1 MDRCIYS
8 AMWILDLM
16 AGRVLIW
23 RTDTLHPVPAIQK
36 WLCQFDSTK
45 IAQVK
50 CAKKV
55 FQLQFS
61 TCAIFNY
68 VWWISTSKLQ
78 CSHTRIWHLLWRKSA
93 SRLQAAA
100 QPYRVSPVI
109 GQPGSP
115 CKTAVEPTFCGTKF
129 LVLAI
134 WLRDLFFFLGFIPKY
149 CIPSDPLTSVI
160 WRLCS
165 EFYAAKDEFGAIRKI
180 RTPCPPNLNGSI
192 IHRIFYDR
200 LSRGTLGKKTPP
212 CCLGCSM
219 GWRSVMPWHCSSY
232 RWATGC
238 WFFGFLQCAVY
249 RSSFSVINALVGAA
263 LGGWTSPVW
272 VDWAWEVNRGMPCYG
287 AVVWGREMMF
297 FDI

>member
-134 WLRDLFFFLGFIPKY
+134 WLRDLFFFGFHPKILY
-149 CIPSDPLTSVI
+149 PFWPPHLCHLATLFRI
-160 WRLCS
+160 LCS
-165 EFYAAKDEFGAIRKI
+165 KGWVWSNQKDQNTVSTK
-180 RTPCPPNLNGSI
+180 PQ
-192 IHRIFYDR
+192 
-200 LSRGTLGKKTPP
+200 
-212 CCLGCSM
+212 
-219 GWRSVMPWHCSSY
+219 
-232 RWATGC
+232 
-238 WFFGFLQCAVY
+238 WFHN
-249 RSSFSVINALVGAA
+249 S
-263 LGGWTSPVW
+263 
-272 VDWAWEVNRGMPCYG
+272 
-287 AVVWGREMMF
+287 
-297 FDI
+297 

>member
-23 RTDTLHPVPAIQK
+23 RTDT
-36 WLCQFDSTK
+36 WLCQFDSLTLHRWNV
-45 IAQVK
+45 QQ
-50 CAKKV
+50 V
-55 FQLQFS
+55 FQPESARLFYNVPIQGFD
-61 TCAIFNY
+61 
-68 VWWISTSKLQ
+68 IS
-78 CSHTRIWHLLWRKSA
+78 IWRVGGFPF
-93 SRLQAAA
+93 QAAA

-115 CKTAVEPTFCGTKF
+115 SKTAVEPTFCGTKF

-134 WLRDLFFFLGFIPKY
+134 WLRDLFFLWVSFQY

-272 VDWAWEVNRGMPCYG
+272 VDWAWEVNRGMPCYE